1 MLQAEAAVERQA
13 AWILRALAG
22 NARTENGAVGIAL
35 AERHTEKALRCVQTV
50 VRGSALQSRTARLRA
65 IVQAAPR
72 GALPIRGAGL
82 ADRKVCRD
90 GAILAEATAGEA
102 LAAGARVHAWLA
114 ATATGRSVA
123 ACGGCVALP
132 ILGTADRL
140 GRRAAPSLPHLAA
153 INGRVGGAHRG
164 RIAPTIE
171 ASETRA
177 TIRCLGAGLAGA
189 PTLGIHCSASKEGQ
203 GSEKTSN
210 DTHRFLRVWRK
221 DVLQC
226 EIKRNL
232 RANTGAVDSID
243 GWARGDAR

>member
-1 MLQAEAAVERQA
+1 
-13 AWILRALAG
+13 
-22 NARTENGAVGIAL
+22 
-35 AERHTEKALRCVQTV
+35 
-50 VRGSALQSRTARLRA
+50 
-65 IVQAAPR
+65 
-72 GALPIRGAGL
+72 
-82 ADRKVCRD
+82 
-90 GAILAEATAGEA
+90 
-102 LAAGARVHAWLA
+102 
-114 ATATGRSVA
+114 
-123 ACGGCVALP
+123 VALP

-189 PTLGIHCSASKEGQ
+189 PALGIHFSASKEGQ

-210 DTHRFLRVWRK
+210 DTHRYLRVWRT
-221 DVLQC
+221 DVLQG

-232 RANTGAVDSID
+232 RANTGA
-243 GWARGDAR
+243 RGDAR